1 MGRELL
7 WSYLFIFPYVH
18 LFYQY
23 LSLRHG
29 VYYSIS
35 LLSKCNFTFF
45 SKKDFHIPAENIY
58 YFQVVMY
65 FIYKNPTRTTRPSG
79 KKYFTRI
86 SEENIWKTHKKYF
99 TLRGQMLR
107 VPPPMWCVYN
117 PSALELLNTTYVE
130 QIQINQ
136 IFTLDHN

>member
-1 MGRELL
+1 MVC
-7 WSYLFIFPYVH
+7 IIV
-18 LFYQY
+18 
-23 LSLRHG
+23 SLYCQN
-29 VYYSIS
+29 VIS
-35 LLSKCNFTFF
+35 LFF

-86 SEENIWKTHKKYF
+86 SEENIWKTHNKYF

-107 VPPPMWCVYN
+107 VPPPM
-117 PSALELLNTTYVE
+117 
-130 QIQINQ
+130 
-136 IFTLDHN
+136 

>member
-58 YFQVVMY
+58 YFQVVIL
-65 FIYKNPTRTTRPSG
+65 FTKTPHERPAPRG
-79 KKYFTRI
+79 KIFHEDLRRKYLEDTQ
-86 SEENIWKTHKKYF
+86 KYF
-99 TLRGQMLR
+99 TLRGQKLR

-136 IFTLDHN
+136 IFTLDHE

>member
-45 SKKDFHIPAENIY
+45 SKKISTFQQKIFIISKLLCILFTKTPHERPAPRGKIFHEDL
-58 YFQVVMY
+58 
-65 FIYKNPTRTTRPSG
+65 RR
-79 KKYFTRI
+79 KYLEDTQ
-86 SEENIWKTHKKYF
+86 KYF
-99 TLRGQMLR
+99 TLRGQKLR

-136 IFTLDHN
+136 IFTLDHE